1 MERNPFS
8 VYLDSLSEQEI
19 NDHKLI
25 AISRICGIYGFEFM
39 NTVYFKNTVLNY
51 EWNHSL
57 DTFLDVCLEMIL
69 LIIDSYSSLFPVT
82 LKLETLLREIR
93 SRLNKFIYL
102 HICYNMEL
110 INLCVD
116 VGLFNQDP
124 NDIDKCIYYTGPSTT
139 IMRKG
144 VIDYVYEPDRILFL
158 YVQAV
163 MITI

>member
-19 NDHKLI
+19 NDYKLI
-25 AISRICGIYGFEFM
+25 AISRICGINGLEFM

-51 EWNHSL
+51 EWNRSL

-69 LIIDSYSSLFPVT
+69 LIIDGYSALFPVT

-93 SRLNKFIYL
+93 PRLNNYVYVNLK
-102 HICYNMEL
+102 YNMEL

-116 VGLFNQDP
+116 VGLFTENEP
-124 NDIDKCIYYTGPSTT
+124 GKCIYFTGSGK
-139 IMRKG
+139 IILRKG
-144 VIDYVYEPDRILFL
+144 VLYSICMHEDILFL
-158 YVQAV
+158 YVTSV